1 MTSSTQPGWYDDPE
15 DASAQRYWDGQTWTP
30 HRRRKPRSVQS
41 PAPSAPPPPPVPAP
55 AAPSGFPPPPG
66 QQAPSVPSGPQPPGF
81 AAQPSSNPGVNI
93 GAAPIPPTPQ
103 QAPPPAPP
111 PGAGQYPQPP
121 PGQWAPPSPQAPAV
135 AAKGGRSGGKVFLT
149 VAAVLAVIVG
159 VGVVLW
165 VSGVLNRETKKLAV
179 ADVQTQVRHILVDR
193 VTGYT
198 SSDIKEV
205 TCNNGQDPTV
215 KQGGSFTCNVTD
227 RGKQHQLTVTFT
239 DGSGTYE
246 VGLPQL
252 SGGK

>member
-1 MTSSTQPGWYDDPE
+1 MTSSTQPGWYEDPE

-66 QQAPSVPSGPQPPGF
+66 QQAPSVPSVPQPPGF

-103 QAPPPAPP
+103 QPPPPAPP
-111 PGAGQYPQPP
+111 PGAGQYAQPP

-135 AAKGGRSGGKVFLT
+135 AAKGGRSGAKVFL
-149 VAAVLAVIVG
+149 VAAAVVAVIVG
-159 VGVVLW
+159 VGVALW
-165 VSGVLNRETKKLAV
+165 MSGVLNRETKKLAV
-179 ADVQTQVRHILVDR
+179 AEVQTEVQKVLVDR

-198 SSDIKEV
+198 SSDIKDV

-215 KQGGSFTCNVTD
+215 KQGGSFTCSVTD
-227 RGKQHQLTVTFT
+227 RGKQHQLKVTFT